1 VKRLLPYLGLL
12 GGVVALDQAT
22 KALVV
27 ARLGLHEYVPMVDGL
42 LSISHVRNRGAAFG
56 VLSDASLPHQHLL
69 LAALSVAALV
79 AIAVYFVRLP
89 PAAWLPRTALALV
102 LGGAVG
108 NLIDRLRLGYVVD
121 FVHVFWRDHVWPDF
135 NVADSAITVG
145 VVLLVLDILRERH
158 PESHEAPAGPAAPP
172 TPTPGRID

>member
-1 VKRLLPYLGLL
+1 MLPYLGVL
-12 GGVVALDQAT
+12 GAVVLLDQAT

-27 ARLGLHEYVPMVDGL
+27 ARLGLHEYVEVVDGL
-42 LSISHVRNRGAAFG
+42 FSISHVRNRGAAFG

-69 LAALSVAALV
+69 LAGLSLAALV
-79 AIAVYFVRLP
+79 AIAYYFVRLP
-89 PAAWLPRTALALV
+89 AAAWLPRTALALV

-145 VVLLVLDILRERH
+145 VVLLVLDILREHRS
-158 PESHEAPAGPAAPP
+158 ESREASGVQPAP
-172 TPTPGRID
+172 TTGRIE